1 MSFGKAPANLP
12 KWTWLTLISV
22 NCSAKKFSPILARI
36 AKTLKNEFQVVVAF
50 FLILTG
56 AYGITWATK

>member
-22 NCSAKKFSPILARI
+22 NCSAKKVFTNFSQGCKN
-36 AKTLKNEFQVVVAF
+36 AKE
-50 FLILTG
+50 
-56 AYGITWATK
+56 

>member
-22 NCSAKKFSPILARI
+22 NCSAKKVFTNFSQGC
-36 AKTLKNEFQVVVAF
+36 KTLKNEFQVVVAF